1 MDTEDITKKL
11 QRAYHSMVDVLD
23 DLTEKDLI
31 EQEGKSLK
39 EAVELAQ
46 LKLSDWKELTRE
58 EVEKVSTEV
67 KQDLSSLGE
76 TLYEARQ
83 VIREKLALDAEYL
96 KETSLD
102 KLNQIADKA
111 ALELAQFRE
120 DLREKVEDVTEDEY
134 ETEHHEH
141 QQWDS
146 EHAMWLDD
154 IAVWEKEHQEA
165 EEKLLVIKDRIHQ
178 QGVALQE
185 HAQTIRAHQARDHE
199 HETVLADAERDLSNE
214 SATDKEAA
222 SEKTHEQIRHVHEN
236 HASFHQKIKQQH
248 KEAMVLINQ
257 LYKQIKAS
265 T

>member
-1 MDTEDITKKL
+1 MDTEEITKKL

-23 DLTEKDLI
+23 DLIEKGLI
-31 EQEGKSLK
+31 EKEGKSLK

-67 KQDLSSLGE
+67 KQDLSSLGK

-96 KETSLD
+96 KETSLE
-102 KLNQIADKA
+102 KLNRIADKA
-111 ALELAQFRE
+111 SLELAQFRE
-120 DLREKVEDVTEDEY
+120 DLREKAEEVTEDKHEA
-134 ETEHHEH
+134 EHHEH

-146 EHAMWLDD
+146 EHAMRLDD
-154 IAVWEKEHQEA
+154 IAVWDRERQEA
-165 EEKLLVIKDRIHQ
+165 EEKLLTVQDRIRQ
-178 QGVALQE
+178 NGEALQE

-199 HETVLADAERDLSNE
+199 REMALADVERDLSNE
-214 SATDKEAA
+214 NTTDREVA
-222 SEKTHEQIRHVHEN
+222 SENTHEQVQRVHEN
-236 HASFHQKIKQQH
+236 HASFHRQIKQQH
-248 KEAMVLINQ
+248 KETMVLIDK
-257 LYKQIKAS
+257 LYKQVKTS